1 MQKLFNVMAV
11 AAFTVTTA
19 QVIAVSYFINNQ
31 DKYLNQVREK
41 IIEEVSALVP
51 EIIES
56 SLKGLEV
63 NPPVS
68 TDSEL
73 PKGLGF

>member
-31 DKYLNQVREK
+31 DKYINQVREQ
-41 IIEEVSALVP
+41 IVNEVAGLIPELVQ
-51 EIIES
+51 S
-56 SLKGLEV
+56 SMTKGLEV
-63 NPPVS
+63 DKSIGNLNGSSP
-68 TDSEL
+68 
-73 PKGLGF
+73 F